1 MKKIFIRSGMT
12 PFEGLSPAQM
22 LLDNSIGDNAG
33 NLIYMNSIYRT
44 LMTDD
49 RTEFLPSR
57 YEYYP
62 SQARMINESCD
73 SVVIPLA
80 DAFRSSFEGGLNSLT
95 KLVKAVRVPCTVV
108 GVGLRAPLGV
118 TSFQDFP
125 FNGKVKQFL
134 SAVLDKSAL
143 VGVRGEITAEYLKT
157 LGFLPEK
164 HFTVIGCPS
173 LYTWGNRLEVRPV
186 QIQKNSRICVN
197 NNVDADQNV
206 QKFIRRLMAQYP
218 GAVFLPQLQREFRTV
233 YTGASFVHK
242 DHSKDYPDRI
252 TDPVYREGRVR
263 FFCDVPGWLA
273 FLRESAFT
281 AGPRMHGNIAAILAG
296 TPGVLIVKDSRM
308 EELAA
313 YHRLNCVYASEIGED
328 TTLEDLAEKA
338 DFTPMKKAAG
348 ENFRHYIHF
357 LHSNGLK
364 TIYDGGRIP
373 AAGSTPFDRRM
384 ASVKSF
390 GPILPVSLLSTE
402 ELADRWDSYYPAYEE
417 RYQKMLKETG
427 RFRRG
432 VERFVKADLLRR
444 KILGEDIGTA
454 AGTKKHS

>member
-49 RTEFLPSR
+49 QTEFLPSR

-281 AGPRMHGNIAAILAG
+281 AGPRMHGNIASILAG

-357 LHSNGLK
+357 RHSNGLK

>member
-49 RTEFLPSR
+49 QTEFLPSR

-157 LGFLPEK
+157 LGFIPE
-164 HFTVIGCPS
+164 G
-173 LYTWGNRLEVRPV
+173 
-186 QIQKNSRICVN
+186 
-197 NNVDADQNV
+197 
-206 QKFIRRLMAQYP
+206 
-218 GAVFLPQLQREFRTV
+218 
-233 YTGASFVHK
+233 TGWKS
-242 DHSKDYPDRI
+242 
-252 TDPVYREGRVR
+252 GRCR
-263 FFCDVPGWLA
+263 FK
-273 FLRESAFT
+273 RT
-281 AGPRMHGNIAAILAG
+281 AGSASITMWTRTRMSRNSSAA
-296 TPGVLIVKDSRM
+296 
-308 EELAA
+308 
-313 YHRLNCVYASEIGED
+313 
-328 TTLEDLAEKA
+328 
-338 DFTPMKKAAG
+338 
-348 ENFRHYIHF
+348 
-357 LHSNGLK
+357 
-364 TIYDGGRIP
+364 
-373 AAGSTPFDRRM
+373 
-384 ASVKSF
+384 
-390 GPILPVSLLSTE
+390 
-402 ELADRWDSYYPAYEE
+402 
-417 RYQKMLKETG
+417 
-427 RFRRG
+427 
-432 VERFVKADLLRR
+432 
-444 KILGEDIGTA
+444 
-454 AGTKKHS
+454 

>member
-1 MKKIFIRSGMT
+1 
-12 PFEGLSPAQM
+12 
-22 LLDNSIGDNAG
+22 
-33 NLIYMNSIYRT
+33 
-44 LMTDD
+44 
-49 RTEFLPSR
+49 
-57 YEYYP
+57 
-62 SQARMINESCD
+62 
-73 SVVIPLA
+73 
-80 DAFRSSFEGGLNSLT
+80 
-95 KLVKAVRVPCTVV
+95 
-108 GVGLRAPLGV
+108 
-118 TSFQDFP
+118 
-125 FNGKVKQFL
+125 
-134 SAVLDKSAL
+134 
-143 VGVRGEITAEYLKT
+143 
-157 LGFLPEK
+157 
-164 HFTVIGCPS
+164 
-173 LYTWGNRLEVRPV
+173 
-186 QIQKNSRICVN
+186 
-197 NNVDADQNV
+197 
-206 QKFIRRLMAQYP
+206 
-218 GAVFLPQLQREFRTV
+218 
-233 YTGASFVHK
+233 
-242 DHSKDYPDRI
+242 
-252 TDPVYREGRVR
+252 
-263 FFCDVPGWLA
+263 
-273 FLRESAFT
+273 
-281 AGPRMHGNIAAILAG
+281 
-296 TPGVLIVKDSRM
+296 M

>member
-1 MKKIFIRSGMT
+1 MQKDYYFAVCSYNVEFAQLIAKI
-12 PFEGLSPAQM
+12 GLS
-22 LLDNSIGDNAG
+22 
-33 NLIYMNSIYRT
+33 
-44 LMTDD
+44 
-49 RTEFLPSR
+49 
-57 YEYYP
+57 
-62 SQARMINESCD
+62 
-73 SVVIPLA
+73 
-80 DAFRSSFEGGLNSLT
+80 
-95 KLVKAVRVPCTVV
+95 
-108 GVGLRAPLGV
+108 
-118 TSFQDFP
+118 
-125 FNGKVKQFL
+125 
-134 SAVLDKSAL
+134 
-143 VGVRGEITAEYLKT
+143 LK
-157 LGFLPEK
+157 
-164 HFTVIGCPS
+164 
-173 LYTWGNRLEVRPV
+173 
-186 QIQKNSRICVN
+186 
-197 NNVDADQNV
+197 
-206 QKFIRRLMAQYP
+206 
-218 GAVFLPQLQREFRTV
+218 EFRTV

-281 AGPRMHGNIAAILAG
+281 AGPRMHGNIASILAG

>member
-49 RTEFLPSR
+49 QTEFLPSR

-206 QKFIRRLMAQYP
+206 QKFIRRLMA
-218 GAVFLPQLQREFRTV
+218 
-233 YTGASFVHK
+233 
-242 DHSKDYPDRI
+242 
-252 TDPVYREGRVR
+252 
-263 FFCDVPGWLA
+263 
-273 FLRESAFT
+273 
-281 AGPRMHGNIAAILAG
+281 
-296 TPGVLIVKDSRM
+296 
-308 EELAA
+308 
-313 YHRLNCVYASEIGED
+313 
-328 TTLEDLAEKA
+328 
-338 DFTPMKKAAG
+338 
-348 ENFRHYIHF
+348 
-357 LHSNGLK
+357 
-364 TIYDGGRIP
+364 
-373 AAGSTPFDRRM
+373 
-384 ASVKSF
+384 
-390 GPILPVSLLSTE
+390 
-402 ELADRWDSYYPAYEE
+402 
-417 RYQKMLKETG
+417 
-427 RFRRG
+427 
-432 VERFVKADLLRR
+432 
-444 KILGEDIGTA
+444 
-454 AGTKKHS
+454 